1 MKVGDLVYLNKEH
14 FYEWDENIGIIL
26 EIIKTPDGELLL
38 VAWDNNETGWFHE
51 IELEVINV
59 KK

>member
-26 EIIKTPDGELLL
+26 EMIKTTSGELFL
-38 VAWDNNETGWFHE
+38 VAWDDGEANWFHE
-51 IELEVINV
+51 IELEVINGR
-59 KK
+59 